1 MNDERTHDLHRLF
14 YPKTVAFVGASPNVA
29 GPMWGANGFIDGY
42 VKLNFQGKIFPV
54 HPKAD
59 SIMGFKSYKRIQDI
73 PDELDLVIFAVPYK
87 AVLPVM
93 QDCAEKGVKFAH
105 IFTAGFSETGRA
117 ENTALEQELL
127 RIAREGG
134 VRIVGPNCMG
144 LYCPEGGITWSNE
157 FPSTPGQVGF
167 VSQSGQL
174 AGHFVGEGQLAG
186 LRYSKVVSF
195 GNASDLKAHEFF
207 NYLAED
213 EKTTIIGSYLE
224 GLKDGREFFEFAKSV
239 TRKKPL
245 VVWKGGQTEG
255 GGRATMS
262 HTGSIAGSPKI
273 WKALCRQAGVISVNS
288 MEELV
293 GTISALQRVP
303 LPTGT
308 RVAVLGGAGG
318 GSVTMTDAA
327 EHAGLQVPHL
337 SEKTINT
344 LEKFVPIS
352 GSSVK
357 NPLDIMGALFGMDES
372 MNMIRLFELL
382 RDDPH
387 IDALVYSQ
395 MVEMFSRRGGRMFL
409 DMIMNMTVKGAKK
422 LEKPMFLVLGRGQ
435 SLEGES
441 FRQEA
446 LQKYNAAGVATF
458 DSFDIAARVVANLS
472 QYQKFLSDSNR

>member
-1 MNDERTHDLHRLF
+1 MNDEHAPDLNRLF
-14 YPKTVAFVGASPNVA
+14 YPRTVAFVGASPHAA
-29 GPMWGANGFIDGY
+29 GPMFGANGFIDGY
-42 VKLNFQGKIFPV
+42 VRLNFQGKIFPV

-59 SIMGFKSYKRIQDI
+59 SIMGFKTYKRIRDI

-93 QDCAEKGVKFAH
+93 QDCAEKRVKFAH

-117 ENTALEQELL
+117 ENTELEKELL

-144 LYCPEGGITWSNE
+144 LYCPEGGITWSSD

-174 AGHFVGEGQLAG
+174 ASHFVGEGQPAG

-213 EKTTIIGSYLE
+213 DKTKIIASYLE
-224 GLKDGREFFEFAKSV
+224 GLKDGREFFDFARSI

-273 WKALCRQAGVISVNS
+273 WKALCRQAGVISVRS
-288 MEELV
+288 MDELV
-293 GTISALQRVP
+293 GTISALQRVT
-303 LPTGT
+303 LPNGT

-327 EHAGLQVPHL
+327 EQAGLQVPHL
-337 SEKTINT
+337 SGKSIAA
-344 LEKFVPIS
+344 LEEFVPIS
-352 GSSVK
+352 GSSAK
-357 NPLDIMGALFGMDES
+357 NPLDIMGALYGMDDS
-372 MNMIRLFELL
+372 ANMIRLFELL
-382 RDDPH
+382 RDDPN
-387 IDALVYSQ
+387 IDALIFSQ
-395 MVEMFSRRGGRMFL
+395 MVEMFLHRGGRM
-409 DMIMNMTVKGAKK
+409 IMDIISNLTIKGAKV
-422 LEKPMFLVLGRGQ
+422 LEKPMFLVLERSM

-441 FRQEA
+441 FRQGA
-446 LQKYNAAGVATF
+446 LETYNQAGIATF
-458 DSFDIAARVVANLS
+458 ESFDIAARVVANLS
-472 QYQKFLSDSNR
+472 RYQDFLSESKG

>member
-1 MNDERTHDLHRLF
+1 MNVEQTHDLNQLF

-54 HPKAD
+54 HPRAE
-59 SIMGFKSYKRIQDI
+59 SIMGFKAYKSVRDI

-87 AVLPVM
+87 SVLPVM
-93 QDCAEKGVKFAH
+93 RDCAEKGVKFAH
-105 IFTAGFSETGRA
+105 IFTAGFSETGRE
-117 ENTALEQELL
+117 ENAALEKELL
-127 RIAREGG
+127 DIAGKGGIRI
-134 VRIVGPNCMG
+134 IGPNCMG
-144 LYCPEGGITWSNE
+144 LYCPEGGITWSND
-157 FPSTPGQVGF
+157 FPRTPGQVGF

-174 AGHFVGEGQLAG
+174 AGHFVGAGQSMG
-186 LRYSKVVSF
+186 IRFSKVISF

-224 GLKDGREFFEFAKSV
+224 GLKDGREFFEFARNI
-239 TRKKPL
+239 TRKKPV

-255 GGRATMS
+255 GGRAAMS

-273 WKALCRQAGVISVNS
+273 WKALCKQAGVISVNS

-293 GTISALQRVP
+293 GTIAALQRVP

-327 EHAGLQVPHL
+327 EQAGLQVPHL
-337 SEKTINT
+337 AEKTINI
-344 LEKFVPIS
+344 LEESIPIS

-357 NPLDIMGALFGMDES
+357 NPLDIMGALFRMDDS
-372 MNMIRLFELL
+372 MNMIKLFELL
-382 RDDPH
+382 QDDPN
-387 IDALVYSQ
+387 IDALIYSQ
-395 MVEMFSRRGGRMFL
+395 MMEMFSRRGGRMLL
-409 DMIMNMTVKGAKK
+409 DISVNITVKGLEK
-422 LEKPMFLVLGRGQ
+422 LEKPMFLVLGRGM

-446 LQKYNAAGVATF
+446 QQKYNNAGVATF
-458 DSFDIAARVVANLS
+458 ESFDIAARVVTNLS
-472 QYQKFLSDSNR
+472 KYQKYLSDSNR